1 MKPKRLISEAALNR
15 MLQTA
20 AGHWQRH
27 EYDRYFAAM
36 EGARRMDPG
45 NHAILVDVGAK
56 RGARCEYD
64 AAEECFERA
73 VSLAANKSEAL
84 AIAGLHC
91 RNFNR
96 YEMAE
101 RYLERAAGER
111 NATPDT
117 LAKLAEMCERL
128 RRSAEA
134 ETAVGRALEIA
145 PDNALALLVRARLD
159 RVVGRVE
166 EGERVLRTL
175 LARSDEDSWSTRVR
189 GWYELG
195 ANLDRQSRYDE
206 AMAAFMQA
214 KSLITGNAKP
224 FAASQRVIHR
234 KLRDAVTEITDDVL
248 RAWQRQ
254 SVEMAAGEPLRRFA
268 VLGGHPR
275 SGTTLLEQVL
285 DSHPQ
290 VVSAEE
296 TSIFFETYI
305 WLRRDLPNDLGM
317 KPGLDRFTPA
327 QLRAARRDYFAR
339 MDRFVGSVT
348 ADRLLIDKNPSL
360 TALVPAVL
368 RVAPEARFLIALRDP
383 RDVCLSCF
391 VQPLPL
397 NPTSSMF
404 LTIEGTAEEYASMMG
419 FWRGMSDRLP
429 TGAAIEVRYEDLVD
443 DLASVSKR
451 VLEFLNLPWDD
462 RVMRFNEHARQKLVR
477 SPTYAEVARPISRGA
492 IGRWRHYQKYL
503 EPALAALEP
512 FVKAF
517 GYE

>member
-1 MKPKRLISEAALNR
+1 
-15 MLQTA
+15 MLQA
-20 AGHWQRH
+20 ATTHWQRH
-27 EYDRYFAAM
+27 EYGRYFAAM
-36 EGARRMDPG
+36 EAARRMDPG
-45 NHAILVDVGAK
+45 NHAILIDVAAK
-56 RGARCEYD
+56 HGARCEYE
-64 AAEECFERA
+64 AAEEFFERA
-73 VSLAANKSEAL
+73 VSLAPNKSEAL

-101 RYLERAAGER
+101 RYFERAAHEK

-128 RRSAEA
+128 RR
-134 ETAVGRALEIA
+134 TADATAAVDRALAID
-145 PDNALALLVRARLD
+145 PDNALALLVHARLE
-159 RVVGRVE
+159 RMAGRVE
-166 EGERVLRTL
+166 EGERILRTL
-175 LARSDEDSWSTRVR
+175 LARTDGDSWSTRVR

-206 AMAAFMQA
+206 AMAAFVQA
-214 KSLITGNAKP
+214 KSLIANNARP
-224 FAASQRVIHR
+224 YAATQRGIHR
-234 KLRDAVTEITDDVL
+234 KLRDAVTEITADVL
-248 RAWQRQ
+248 REWHHR
-254 SVEMAAGEPLRRFA
+254 SIEMAAGEPPRRFA

-296 TSIFFETYI
+296 TALFFETYV
-305 WLRRDLPNDLGM
+305 WLRRELPNELGM
-317 KPGLDRFTPA
+317 KSVLDQATSA
-327 QLRAARRDYFAR
+327 QLRAARRDYLAH
-339 MDRFVGSVT
+339 MDRFVGSPT

-360 TALVPAVL
+360 TTLVPAIL
-368 RVAPEARFLIALRDP
+368 RVVPEAKFLIALRDP

-391 VQPLPL
+391 MQPLPL

-404 LTIEGTAEEYASMMG
+404 LTVESTAEEYASTMG
-419 FWRGMSDRLP
+419 FWRAMSQRLP
-429 TGAAIEVRYEDLVD
+429 NPAAAIEVRYEDLVD
-443 DLASVSKR
+443 DLASASKR

-462 RVMRFNEHARQKLVR
+462 RVMRFNEYARQKLVR
-477 SPTYAEVARPISRGA
+477 SPTYADVARPISKGA
-492 IGRWRHYQKYL
+492 VGRWRHYQKYM